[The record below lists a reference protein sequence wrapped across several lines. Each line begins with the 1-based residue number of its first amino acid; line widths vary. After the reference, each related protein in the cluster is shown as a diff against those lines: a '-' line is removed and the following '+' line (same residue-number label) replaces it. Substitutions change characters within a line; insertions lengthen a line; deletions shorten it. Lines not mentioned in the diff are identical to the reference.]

1 MNIANLPEQ
10 EQIHQVH
17 QTPQIHQNHQN
28 HQKMSCTFETQ
39 LLSDAISDDDVKA
52 RLNEICN
59 IAFKRGSGGY
69 VDTFP
74 GSTRISVARNNHDNQ
89 LYGVAFAEKKS
100 YDDAD
105 PAYVSCTQY
114 HVHSISV
121 HPDARKQGLCKGLMK
136 ALIKSCKTA
145 DPKTPLYLNVRISK
159 TDPNK
164 GGIKCYERFGFQI
177 VAVPPVMRDDGPNF
191 YMVLDPSAKK
201 KSTKKTKKPKRRRR
215 SKR

>member
-1 MNIANLPEQ
+1 MNIVNQ
-10 EQIHQVH
+10 EAP
-17 QTPQIHQNHQN
+17 T
-28 HQKMSCTFETQ
+28 HQKMSCSFETT
-39 LLSDAISDDDVKA
+39 LLSDAISDDAVKA
-52 RLNEICN
+52 RLDEICN

-69 VDTFP
+69 VENFS
-74 GSTRISVARNNHDNQ
+74 GSTRISVARNTDDNQ

-105 PAYVSCTQY
+105 PAYVSCSQY

-136 ALIKSCKTA
+136 ALIRYCKAA

-164 GGIKCYERFGFQI
+164 GGIRCYERFGFKI
-177 VAVPPVMRDDGPNF
+177 VAVPPVMREDGPNF
-191 YMVLDPSAKK
+191 YMVLDPSATKPP
-201 KSTKKTKKPKRRRR
+201 TKKTKRPKRPKTKRPRRRR
-215 SKR
+215 TKTP